1 MSIESRL
8 KTVRRNTG
16 NHKSESAMS
25 KENLKK
31 NKKNYWFS
39 ITLIALAV
47 FCVGAALLYSQKLL
61 SEKLSKLLLLPT
73 QHDTALVPSQKCSF
87 SSVICCSIKTRH
99 PPTGSKVFGR
109 HSAKRTSSIYMTN
122 TKTSVFFR

>member
-39 ITLIALAV
+39 ITLIALAL

-61 SEKLSKLLLLPT
+61 SEKLSTPKAPVASY
-73 QHDTALVPSQKCSF
+73 TARYSAR
-87 SSVICCSIKTRH
+87 SI
-99 PPTGSKVFGR
+99 SKVQFL
-109 HSAKRTSSIYMTN
+109 KRDMLLD
-122 TKTSVFFR
+122 KD

>member
-39 ITLIALAV
+39 ITLIALAL

-61 SEKLSKLLLLPT
+61 GEKLSTPKSSCCFLHSTIRLSFHLKS
-73 QHDTALVPSQKCSF
+73 AVSQ
-87 SSVICCSIKTRH
+87 
-99 PPTGSKVFGR
+99 
-109 HSAKRTSSIYMTN
+109 A
-122 TKTSVFFR
+122 